1 MNEQTKEMLN
11 LQLMFLVVEKTGARL
26 EKSEDRWYYLTNSI
40 DDNNCIVGFGSTPM
54 EALIRFYCAF
64 GGEI

>member
-26 EKSEDRWYYLTNSI
+26 EKSDSEWYYATGDVMN
-40 DDNNCIVGFGSTPM
+40 DNCIIGFGSTPR
-54 EALIRFYCAF
+54 EALIGFYRAF